1 MMSQHDDQRVLAVL
15 AVFSPCGGIG
25 HTQHAMGVLG
35 LDALWSE
42 EYAAITRRRA
52 ERTARCERAGTHATG
67 GEKRCPVCGG
77 LGHGWVALGADV
89 AAQLRAAE
97 RVRTRLCGEAAGY
110 LGEPPSEALTRA
122 CGFVPRK
129 DRPILPRGVDPRWEA
144 VFRGVCHSGPAL
156 AAAAS
161 LAGVLVP
168 PDPPKLPAPVAE
180 NASGRRWTF

>member
-1 MMSQHDDQRVLAVL
+1 MMSQHDQRVLAVL

-89 AAQLRAAE
+89 AREAVMRRVRAAIE
-97 RVRTRLCGEAAGY
+97 RKINGAVAGPGPVGFTDPAKSAPTRG
-110 LGEPPSEALTRA
+110 
-122 CGFVPRK
+122 
-129 DRPILPRGVDPRWEA
+129 
-144 VFRGVCHSGPAL
+144 
-156 AAAAS
+156 
-161 LAGVLVP
+161 
-168 PDPPKLPAPVAE
+168 
-180 NASGRRWTF
+180 